1 MNAATWSFAASAVT
15 ALGLL
20 LMYYGSKRHNED
32 IEDSNALSGA
42 ITAIGE
48 AAVGVVTASS
58 NVSTFVQSMIEPLK
72 QEIESNRAEMLEWEA
87 KHTGCSERIDHLEQQ
102 FGVILGYVGA
112 LRNQVRDLGGEP
124 LEPPDPLNGFT
135 FD

>member
-1 MNAATWSFAASAVT
+1 MNAAIWGFAASAVT

-48 AAVGVVTASS
+48 AAVGVVQASS

-72 QEIESNRAEMLEWEA
+72 LQIEANRAEMLAMEV
-87 KHTGCSERIDHLEQQ
+87 KHAGCSERIDDLEQQ
-102 FGVILGYVGA
+102 FSVILGYVST
-112 LRNQVRDLGGEP
+112 LRRQVRDLGGEP
-124 LEPPDPLNGFT
+124 LPPPDPLGGFT

>member
-1 MNAATWSFAASAVT
+1 MNAAAWSFAASAVT

-20 LMYYGSKRHNED
+20 VMYFASKRHSEEV
-32 IEDSNALSGA
+32 EDSNSLATS
-42 ITAIGE
+42 IKAIGD

-72 QEIESNRAEMLEWEA
+72 QQIETNREEMLQMEA
-87 KHTGCSERIDHLEQQ
+87 KHTGCSQRIDHLEAQ
-102 FGVILGYVGA
+102 FSVILVYVGT
-112 LRNQVRDLGGEP
+112 LRRQVRDLGAEP
-124 LEPPDPLNGFT
+124 VDPPDPLNGFT